1 MLKIDLLTY
10 FSALVKILSFLK
22 RKVMKY
28 SVGIKLSMSK
38 TSPLLTII
46 VKSTLLEKS
55 GSDAQFV
62 RSGITKTTFI
72 CKLVLTKFINSSLEF
87 YFLDLIFK
95 LRISFYDFSCWAEK

>member
-1 MLKIDLLTY
+1 MLSSGQMLKIDLLTY
-10 FSALVKILSFLK
+10 FSALVKILSLLK
-22 RKVMKY
+22 RKVMKC

-46 VKSTLLEKS
+46 VKRTLLEKS
-55 GSDAQFV
+55 DSDAQFV

-87 YFLDLIFK
+87 YFFELNFQTKNIF
-95 LRISFYDFSCWAEK
+95 LWL